1 MKKLILISAL
11 LFNVNGWADED
22 VFGLDCNYDEYT
34 EKKDEWTHNYFVL
47 DIKNET
53 VSVWDAF
60 DLVFEQNELD
70 VAPTSV
76 SWGVG
81 TRLYY
86 IGRSSLNYRYHNSN
100 PVNPYTSD
108 WQQCKMVSVE
118 KIYELANQH
127 RKEETKDNKF

>member
-11 LFNVNGWADED
+11 LLISNGWADED
-22 VFGLDCNYDEYT
+22 VFGLDCNFHTDT
-34 EKKDEWTHNYFVL
+34 EKKRPSHIYFVL
-47 DIKNET
+47 DMLNET
-53 VSVWDAF
+53 VSVWDKF
-60 DLVFEQNELD
+60 NLVFEHNELD

-100 PVNPYTSD
+100 SVNSYTSD
-108 WQQCKMVSVE
+108 WQQCKMVSEE
-118 KIYELANQH
+118 KIYELADQH